1 MYASVKA
8 VSRKARSKCDF
19 VTVEEER
26 EFYEVNIKM

>member
-8 VSRKARSKCDF
+8 VSRYLRGVS